1 MNGLAGN
8 AGTDRTGSSHA
19 WGLPALFL
27 LSGACGLV
35 YQVLWA
41 RMLIV
46 VFGATLPA
54 VSTVLGAFM
63 AGLALGSFCFGRR
76 IDRARRPLL
85 VFAGLEAGVGL
96 FAFLFPHLLRVTG
109 WLAEASWTESHPAA
123 FAAVRFGLAFG
134 LLLIPTAA
142 MGATLPVISR
152 SAVRSFGRLGSGVG
166 LLYAANTL
174 GAVAGVAGVT
184 FYLMEELGLRGSGY
198 AVGMVNLLVA
208 SLACRIGRGV
218 LRSPREEGVPD
229 SREHARGPASGE
241 APAEAPAI
249 PLPPLALRAVLTGF
263 VLQGFA
269 ALACE
274 VAWVRLFIVAFSAN
288 THYEF
293 SIVLMA
299 FLLGLSLGSFLCGLL
314 LDRRRDLLS
323 LFGGFQIAVG
333 LMGLASVALF
343 AAASGW
349 VGEIKGAGSWWSYRG
364 GIFALSFGIM
374 LVPTLLMGAS
384 FPVVSRICT
393 RSFGQVGRGVG
404 DVNAANS
411 LGAFAGA
418 LAAGLLLIP
427 LFGTEGTFRLLGS
440 LNLLAGAAVIAVN
453 PLLRPRRKLGTLALA
468 GAAAAAVI
476 AASPREVMRELS
488 RPAAPGFRL
497 LFYEEGAE
505 GITTVTGK
513 EDGYRKM
520 LLNGGGQVPSEYGS
534 FQLFRLLGH
543 LPMLLHPDPRDVLVV
558 ALGGGIALGAAA
570 QHDAGR
576 IQCVELVPEV
586 VEAARR
592 EFGPFNHRILE
603 RLGDYPVELIVDDGR
618 NFLLRTGRRYDVI
631 TGDATHPTSTDSW
644 LLYTREFYQLCRSRL
659 KPGGIVVQWLPFHGL
674 PVADF
679 KTVLRTF
686 QSVFPHAS
694 LWRTNNYAIMVG
706 TLDPLSIPYSRLREK
721 YASAA
726 VRESLEEVDLDRPFA
741 VLGCFFFGADAYRQY
756 VGEGAL
762 NTDDHPHLSFVGP
775 RGFQAET
782 WMVLMDLAR
791 QDRRPPGRPSSLA
804 RPDGPRLDP
813 GPRRHPRCLVQGQG
827 GGHPG
832 GRAALSQAAAGS
844 DCRLRPGI
852 AHQPAGADRR
862 PLLPPTGPPAEPVSR
877 NRGERRDLPV
887 GVPAGREARGLSG
900 PPGGTPLQ
908 AQVSPDTAGM
918 WGRRAVSLS
927 ALG

>member
-1 MNGLAGN
+1 MDAENN
-8 AGTDRTGSSHA
+8 RTGSSPVWA
-19 WGLPALFL
+19 LPALFL

-54 VSTVLGAFM
+54 VSTVLSAFM
-63 AGLALGSFCFGRR
+63 AGLALGSFCSGRW
-76 IDRARRPLL
+76 IDGARRPLL
-85 VFAGLEAGVGL
+85 VFACLEAGVGL
-96 FAFLFPHLLRVTG
+96 FAFLFPHLLAATG
-109 WLAEASWTESHPAA
+109 WLAEAEWTEHNPSA
-123 FAAVRFGLAFG
+123 FAAARFALAFG

-142 MGATLPVISR
+142 MGATLPVISK
-152 SAVRSFGRLGSGVG
+152 SAVRRIRQLGSGVG

-198 AVGMVNLLVA
+198 AVGVVNLLVA
-208 SLACRIGRGV
+208 SLACWIGRGAW
-218 LRSPREEGVPD
+218 SPREEEAPD
-229 SREHARGPASGE
+229 SEEQALEPAPRTR
-241 APAEAPAI
+241 PAEPAAI
-249 PLPPLALRAVLTGF
+249 PLSPLALKAVLLGF
-263 VLQGFA
+263 ALQGFA
-269 ALACE
+269 ALAYE
-274 VAWVRLFIVAFSAN
+274 VAWVRLFTVAFSVN
-288 THYEF
+288 SHYEF

-323 LFGGFQIAVG
+323 MFGGFQVAVG
-333 LMGLASVALF
+333 LMGITSVALF
-343 AAASGW
+343 AAASDW
-349 VGEIKGAGSWWSYRG
+349 VGAIKGAGSWWSYRG
-364 GIFALSFGIM
+364 GIFAMAFGIM

-393 RSFGQVGRGVG
+393 RSLRQVGRGVG

-411 LGAFAGA
+411 LGAFAGS

-427 LFGTEGTFRLLGS
+427 LFGTEGTFRLLGG
-440 LNLLAGAAVIAVN
+440 LNLLVGAAVLAIN
-453 PLLRPRRKLGTLALA
+453 PLLRPGRKLGTLALA

-476 AASPREVMRELS
+476 LASPGEVMRELS
-488 RPAAPGFRL
+488 RPTQPGSSL

-505 GITTVTGK
+505 GIITVTGK
-513 EDGYRKM
+513 QDGFRKM
-520 LLNGGGQVPSEYGS
+520 LLNGGGQVPTDYGS

-543 LPMLLHPDPRDVLVV
+543 LPLLLHPAPRDVLVV

-570 QHDAGR
+570 QHDVGR

-586 VEAARR
+586 VEAARQ
-592 EFGPFNHRILE
+592 EFGPYNHRILE
-603 RLGDYPVELIVDDGR
+603 RMEDFPIELIIDDGR

-644 LLYTREFYQLCRSRL
+644 LLYTQEFYELCRSRL

-674 PVADF
+674 PVGDF

-706 TLDPLSIPYSRLREK
+706 TLDPLSISYSRLLEK
-721 YASAA
+721 YSSPP

-741 VLGCFFFGADAYRQY
+741 VLGCFFFGSDAYRRY
-756 VGEGAL
+756 TGEGPL

-775 RGFQAET
+775 RGFKAKT
-782 WMVLMDLAR
+782 WKVLMDLTREIA
-791 QDRRPPGRPSSLA
+791 RRPVDLVPWLDRA
-804 RPDGPRLDP
+804 DP
-813 GPRRHPRCLVQGQG
+813 GWTPARGDTLATWFRARESVIQGDVLRYRR
-827 GGHPG
+827 
-832 GRAALSQAAAGS
+832 
-844 DCRLRPGI
+844 
-852 AHQPAGADRR
+852 RR
-862 PLLPPTGPPAEPVSR
+862 
-877 NRGERRDLPV
+877 
-887 GVPAGREARGLSG
+887 REALAAYVHALRIN
-900 PPGGTPLQ
+900 P
-908 AQVSPDTAGM
+908 VEWTAAYYGNLLHDLLN
-918 WGRRAVSLS
+918 R
-927 ALG
+927 

>member
-1 MNGLAGN
+1 MNGVRLDGIPVDAP
-8 AGTDRTGSSHA
+8 DHRTA
-19 WGLPALFL
+19 PVWGLLVLFL

-46 VFGATLPA
+46 LFGATLPA
-54 VSTVLGAFM
+54 VSTVLSAFM

-85 VFAGLEAGVGL
+85 VFAALEAGVGL
-96 FAFLFPHLLRVTG
+96 FAFLFPHLLGATA
-109 WLAEASWTESHPAA
+109 WLAEADWTGRHPTA
-123 FAAVRFGLAFG
+123 FAAVRFGLAFA
-134 LLLIPTAA
+134 LLMIPTAA

-152 SAVRSFGRLGSGVG
+152 SAVRRFSRLGSGVG

-198 AVGMVNLLVA
+198 AVGLVNLLVA
-208 SLACRIGRGV
+208 SLACWIGRGV
-218 LRSPREEGVPD
+218 RSPGAEEAPD
-229 SREHARGPASGE
+229 SREQAPDPAPQTPPGESRAGVPEPAPQAR
-241 APAEAPAI
+241 PAEAAGI
-249 PLPPLALRAVLTGF
+249 LPLPPLALKAVLIGF
-263 VLQGFA
+263 ALQGFA

-323 LFGGFQIAVG
+323 MFGGFQIAAG
-333 LMGLASVALF
+333 LMGIASVALF

-349 VGEIKGAGSWWSYRG
+349 VGEIQGASTWWRYRG

-384 FPVVSRICT
+384 FPVVSRIWT

-411 LGAFAGA
+411 LGAFAGS

-427 LFGTEGTFRLLGS
+427 LFGTEGTFRLLGG
-440 LNLLAGAAVIAVN
+440 LNLLVGAAVIAVN
-453 PLLRPRRKLGTLALA
+453 PLLGPSRKVGTLALA

-476 AASPREVMRELS
+476 LASPGEVMRELS
-488 RPAAPGFRL
+488 RPSQPGSSL
-497 LFYEEGAE
+497 LYYEEGAE
-505 GITTVTGK
+505 GIITVTGK
-513 EDGYRKM
+513 QDGYRKM

-570 QHDAGR
+570 QHDADR

-592 EFGPFNHRILE
+592 EFGPYNHRILE
-603 RLGDYPVELIVDDGR
+603 RLGEYPVELIIDDGR
-618 NFLLRTGRRYDVI
+618 NFLLRTGDRYDII

-644 LLYTREFYQLCRSRL
+644 LLYTREFYELCRSRL
-659 KPGGIVVQWLPFHGL
+659 KPGGILVQWLPFHGL

-686 QSVFPHAS
+686 QSAFPHAS

-706 TLDPLSIPYSRLREK
+706 TLDPLSISYGRLLEK

-726 VRESLEEVDLDRPFA
+726 VRESLEKVDLDLPFA
-741 VLGCFFFGADAYRQY
+741 VLGCFFFGSDGYRRY
-756 VGEGAL
+756 VGEGPL

-775 RGFQAET
+775 RGFQAKT
-782 WMVLMDLAR
+782 WKVLMDLAR
-791 QDRRPPGRPSSLA
+791 ETGRRPVDLVPW
-804 RPDGPRLDP
+804 LDP
-813 GPRRHPRCLVQGQG
+813 ADPAWTPARGDTLAVWFRARESVLQGDVLRSRKQRREALHAYA
-827 GGHPG
+827 
-832 GRAALSQAAAGS
+832 RALRINPLEWTAAYY
-844 DCRLRPGI
+844 
-852 AHQPAGADRR
+852 
-862 PLLPPTGPPAEPVSR
+862 
-877 NRGERRDLPV
+877 RDLMYELLN
-887 GVPAGREARGLSG
+887 R
-900 PPGGTPLQ
+900 
-908 AQVSPDTAGM
+908 
-918 WGRRAVSLS
+918 
-927 ALG
+927 

>member
-1 MNGLAGN
+1 MDSLEN
-8 AGTDRTGSSHA
+8 RTGSA
-19 WGLPALFL
+19 PVWGLPAIFL

-54 VSTVLGAFM
+54 VSTVLSAFM

-76 IDRARRPLL
+76 IDRVRRPLF
-85 VFAGLEAGVGL
+85 VFAALEAGIGL
-96 FAFLFPHLLRVTG
+96 FAFLFPHLLAATG
-109 WLAEASWTESHPAA
+109 WLAEAEWTGRHPTA
-123 FAAVRFGLAFG
+123 FAAARFALAFA
-134 LLLIPTAA
+134 LLLVPTAA

-152 SAVRSFGRLGSGVG
+152 SAVRRFSRLGSGVG

-184 FYLMEELGLRGSGY
+184 FYLMEELGLRGGGY

-208 SLACRIGRGV
+208 SLACLIGRGV
-218 LRSPREEGVPD
+218 LRSPGAEEEPDSGEEVPD
-229 SREHARGPASGE
+229 PAPQTR
-241 APAEAPAI
+241 PAEAAGI
-249 PLPPLALRAVLTGF
+249 LPLPPLALKTVLIGF
-263 VLQGFA
+263 ALQGFA
-269 ALACE
+269 ALAYE

-323 LFGGFQIAVG
+323 MFGGFQIAVG
-333 LMGLASVALF
+333 LMGIASVALF

-349 VGEIKGAGSWWSYRG
+349 VGEIQGASTWWRYRG
-364 GIFALSFGIM
+364 GIFAMSFGIM

-384 FPVVSRICT
+384 FPVVSRIWT
-393 RSFGQVGRGVG
+393 RSFRQVGRGVG

-411 LGAFAGA
+411 LGASAGA

-427 LFGTEGTFRLLGS
+427 LFGTEGTFRLLGG
-440 LNLLAGAAVIAVN
+440 LNLLVGIAVIAAN
-453 PLLRPRRKLGTLALA
+453 PLLRPGRKLGTLALA

-476 AASPREVMRELS
+476 LASPGEVMRELS
-488 RPAAPGFRL
+488 RPSHPGSSL
-497 LFYEEGAE
+497 LYYEEGGE
-505 GITTVTGK
+505 GIITVTGK
-513 EDGYRKM
+513 QDGYRKM

-570 QHDAGR
+570 QHDADR
-576 IQCVELVPEV
+576 IQCVELVPQV

-592 EFGPFNHRILE
+592 EFGPYNHRILE
-603 RLGDYPVELIVDDGR
+603 RLGEYPVELIVDDGR
-618 NFLLRTGRRYDVI
+618 NFLLRTGGRYDVI

-659 KPGGIVVQWLPFHGL
+659 KPGGILVQWLPFHGL

-706 TLDPLSIPYSRLREK
+706 TLDPLSVSYSRLREK
-721 YASAA
+721 YASPR
-726 VRESLEEVDLDRPFA
+726 VRESLEEVDLDLPFA
-741 VLGCFFFGADAYRQY
+741 VLGCFFFGSDGYRRY
-756 VGEGAL
+756 VGEGPL

-775 RGFQAET
+775 RGFQAKT
-782 WMVLMDLAR
+782 WKVLMDLAR
-791 QDRRPPGRPSSLA
+791 EI
-804 RPDGPRLDP
+804 GPRPVDLVPWLD
-813 GPRRHPRCLVQGQG
+813 
-827 GGHPG
+827 
-832 GRAALSQAAAGS
+832 RA
-844 DCRLRPGI
+844 D
-852 AHQPAGADRR
+852 PAW
-862 PLLPPTGPPAEPVSR
+862 TPARGDTLAVWFRARESVIRGDVFRSR
-877 NRGERRDLPV
+877 KQR
-887 GVPAGREARGLSG
+887 REA
-900 PPGGTPLQ
+900 LQ
-908 AQVSPDTAGM
+908 AYARALRLNPLEWTAAYYVDLLLELN
-918 WGRRAVSLS
+918 R
-927 ALG
+927 

>member
-1 MNGLAGN
+1 MDAPDN
-8 AGTDRTGSSHA
+8 RTGSA
-19 WGLPALFL
+19 PVWGLLVLFL

-54 VSTVLGAFM
+54 VSTVLSAFM
-63 AGLALGSFCFGRR
+63 AGLALGSFCFGRW
-76 IDRARRPLL
+76 IDGVRRPLL
-85 VFAGLEAGVGL
+85 VFAALEAGVGL
-96 FAFLFPHLLRVTG
+96 FAFLFPHLLGATG
-109 WLAEASWTESHPAA
+109 WLAEADWTGRHPTT
-123 FAAVRFGLAFG
+123 FAAVRFGLAFA

-152 SAVRSFGRLGSGVG
+152 SAVRRFSRLGSGVG

-208 SLACRIGRGV
+208 SLACWIGRRGV
-218 LRSPREEGVPD
+218 ASPPEKEKADSPERVPEPAPEPPPGESREGVPD
-229 SREHARGPASGE
+229 SAPQAP
-241 APAEAPAI
+241 PAEAAGTL
-249 PLPPLALRAVLTGF
+249 PLPPLALKAVLIGF
-263 VLQGFA
+263 ALQGFA

-274 VAWVRLFIVAFSAN
+274 VAWVRLFIVAFSVN
-288 THYEF
+288 SHYEF

-323 LFGGFQIAVG
+323 MFGGFQIAVG
-333 LMGLASVALF
+333 LMGIASVALF

-349 VGEIKGAGSWWSYRG
+349 VGEIKGASTWWRYRG
-364 GIFALSFGIM
+364 GIFAMSFGIM

-384 FPVVSRICT
+384 FPVVSRIRT
-393 RSFGQVGRGVG
+393 RSFRQVGRGVG

-411 LGAFAGA
+411 LGAFAGS

-427 LFGTEGTFRLLGS
+427 LFGTEGTFRLLGG
-440 LNLLAGAAVIAVN
+440 LNLLVGIAVIAVN
-453 PLLRPRRKLGTLALA
+453 PLLRPGRKLGTLALA
-468 GAAAAAVI
+468 GAAAAAVLL
-476 AASPREVMRELS
+476 ASPGGVMRELS
-488 RPAAPGFRL
+488 RPSQAGSSL
-497 LFYEEGAE
+497 LYYEEGAE
-505 GITTVTGK
+505 GIITVTGK
-513 EDGYRKM
+513 QDGYRKM

-570 QHDAGR
+570 QHDADR

-586 VEAARR
+586 VEAARQ
-592 EFGPFNHRILE
+592 EFGPYNHRILE
-603 RLGDYPVELIVDDGR
+603 RMGDFPIELIVDDGR
-618 NFLLRTGRRYDVI
+618 NFLLRTGDRYDVI

-644 LLYTREFYQLCRSRL
+644 LLYTREFYELCRSRL
-659 KPGGIVVQWLPFHGL
+659 KPGGILVQWLPFHGL

-706 TLDPLSIPYSRLREK
+706 TLDPLSISYSRLREK
-721 YASAA
+721 YAPAA

-741 VLGCFFFGADAYRQY
+741 VLGCFFFGSDAYRQY
-756 VGEGAL
+756 VGEGPL
-762 NTDDHPHLSFVGP
+762 NTDDRPHLSFVGP
-775 RGFQAET
+775 RGYRAKT
-782 WMVLMDLAR
+782 WKVLMDLAR
-791 QDRRPPGRPSSLA
+791 EIARRPVDLVPWLDRADPAWTPDRGDSLA
-804 RPDGPRLDP
+804 TWFKARESVIEGD
-813 GPRRHPRCLVQGQG
+813 V
-827 GGHPG
+827 
-832 GRAALSQAAAGS
+832 
-844 DCRLRPGI
+844 LRFRK
-852 AHQPAGADRR
+852 QR
-862 PLLPPTGPPAEPVSR
+862 
-877 NRGERRDLPV
+877 
-887 GVPAGREARGLSG
+887 REALHAYARALRIN
-900 PPGGTPLQ
+900 PLEW
-908 AQVSPDTAGM
+908 TAAYYGDLLYELLN
-918 WGRRAVSLS
+918 R
-927 ALG
+927 

>member
-1 MNGLAGN
+1 MNAPDN
-8 AGTDRTGSSHA
+8 RTGSAPA

-54 VSTVLGAFM
+54 VSTVLSAFM

-76 IDRARRPLL
+76 IDRVRRPLF
-85 VFAGLEAGVGL
+85 VFAALEAGIGL
-96 FAFLFPHLLRVTG
+96 FAFLFPHLLGATG
-109 WLAEASWTESHPAA
+109 WLAEAEWTWRHPAA
-123 FAAVRFGLAFG
+123 FAAARFALVFG
-134 LLLIPTAA
+134 LLLAPTAA

-152 SAVRSFGRLGSGVG
+152 SAVRRFSRLGSGVG

-208 SLACRIGRGV
+208 SLACLFGRGV
-218 LRSPREEGVPD
+218 LRSPGAEEAPDSLEQVSEPASETTPGESRAGVP
-229 SREHARGPASGE
+229 EPPPQARPPE
-241 APAEAPAI
+241 AAEI
-249 PLPPLALRAVLTGF
+249 LPLPPLALKAVLIGF
-263 VLQGFA
+263 ALQGFA
-269 ALACE
+269 ALAYE

-299 FLLGLSLGSFLCGLL
+299 FLLGLSLGSFLCGLF

-323 LFGGFQIAVG
+323 MFGGFQIAVG
-333 LMGLASVALF
+333 LMGIASVALF

-349 VGEIKGAGSWWSYRG
+349 VGEIQGASTWWRYRG
-364 GIFALSFGIM
+364 GIFAMSFGIM

-384 FPVVSRICT
+384 FPVVSRIWT

-411 LGAFAGA
+411 LGAFAGS
-418 LAAGLLLIP
+418 LTAGLLLIP
-427 LFGTEGTFRLLGS
+427 LFGTEGTFRLLGG
-440 LNLLAGAAVIAVN
+440 LNLLVGIAVIACN
-453 PLLRPRRKLGTLALA
+453 PLLRAGRKLGTLALA

-476 AASPREVMRELS
+476 LASPGEVMRELS
-488 RPAAPGFRL
+488 RPSQAGSSL
-497 LFYEEGAE
+497 LYYGEGAE
-505 GITTVTGK
+505 GIITVTGK
-513 EDGYRKM
+513 RDGYRKM

-558 ALGGGIALGAAA
+558 ALGGGIALGAVA
-570 QHDAGR
+570 QHDADR

-586 VEAARR
+586 VDAARR
-592 EFGPFNHRILE
+592 EFGPYNHRILE
-603 RLGDYPVELIVDDGR
+603 RLEDYPIELIVDDGR
-618 NFLLRTGRRYDVI
+618 NFLLRTEGRYDVI

-644 LLYTREFYQLCRSRL
+644 LLYTREFYELCRSRL
-659 KPGGIVVQWLPFHGL
+659 KPGGILVQWLPFHGL

-706 TLDPLSIPYSRLREK
+706 TLDPLSISYSRLREK
-721 YASAA
+721 YASPH

-741 VLGCFFFGADAYRQY
+741 VLGCFFFGAGAYRQY
-756 VGEGAL
+756 IGEGTL

-775 RGFQAET
+775 RGFQAKT

-791 QDRRPPGRPSSLA
+791 QIAA
-804 RPDGPRLDP
+804 RPVD
-813 GPRRHPRCLVQGQG
+813 
-827 GGHPG
+827 
-832 GRAALSQAAAGS
+832 
-844 DCRLRPGI
+844 
-852 AHQPAGADRR
+852 
-862 PLLPPTGPPAEPVSR
+862 LLPWLDRTDPAWTPSRGDTLATWFRAREEVIRGDVLRYRKQRQEAIAAYSRAMRINPRELTAAHYFRQLGGPLNP
-877 NRGERRDLPV
+877 
-887 GVPAGREARGLSG
+887 
-900 PPGGTPLQ
+900 
-908 AQVSPDTAGM
+908 
-918 WGRRAVSLS
+918 
-927 ALG
+927 